1 MNNIFRIVTQMYT
14 EILMFLVFVS
24 LGDLTFFFSGNM
36 TNFSDNV
43 TQVSGDMTSG
53 KITLG

>member
-24 LGDLTFFFSGNM
+24 LGDLTLFFQ
-36 TNFSDNV
+36 V
-43 TQVSGDMTSG
+43 T
-53 KITLG
+53 